1 MRGGIWS
8 EIFDRYK
15 EQFVESIRMSP
26 QLKKRIQTLEYDFKN
41 LKQQAQNTC
50 TDKEC
55 FKKIKED
62 FPYFNY
68 FDETISVAFLYL
80 LFWHCSRRLL
90 LINGKS
96 CFAIVLKNSCP
107 LNTCTAAFSHLIKLR
122 EKD

>member
-26 QLKKRIQTLEYDFKN
+26 QLKERIQTLEYDFKN

-62 FPYFNY
+62 FPYFDY

-80 LFWHCSRRLL
+80 LFWHYSRRLL

-96 CFAIVLKNSCP
+96 CFAIVLRLLS
-107 LNTCTAAFSHLIKLR
+107 IKHMHSSIFPFN
-122 EKD
+122 

>member
-1 MRGGIWS
+1 MRRGICS

-15 EQFVESIRMSP
+15 ERFVESIRMSP

-50 TDKEC
+50 TDVEC

-62 FPYFNY
+62 FPYFDY

-90 LINGKS
+90 SINGKS
-96 CFAIVLKNSCP
+96 RFAIVLRLLSSEH
-107 LNTCTAAFSHLIKLR
+107 F
-122 EKD
+122 D

>member
-62 FPYFNY
+62 FPYFDY

-90 LINGKS
+90 LMENH
-96 CFAIVLKNSCP
+96 ALQ
-107 LNTCTAAFSHLIKLR
+107 
-122 EKD
+122 

>member
-15 EQFVESIRMSP
+15 EQFAESIRMSP

-68 FDETISVAFLYL
+68 FDETISVAFFVL
-80 LFWHCSRRLL
+80 
-90 LINGKS
+90 
-96 CFAIVLKNSCP
+96 IVLALFKKTVVNKWKIMLCNSSKK
-107 LNTCTAAFSHLIKLR
+107 LLSIKHMHSSIFSFN
-122 EKD
+122 